1 MFDKLYKENLKL
13 LMNWDDSQFN
23 SFVTSFK
30 NLHSF
35 HFSERKS
42 LMHTEAYFEL
52 TLSLFFI
59 SLQLDLENKIKD
71 RKSILLSL
79 LLFYA
84 VNEDK
89 LLRQTEESLHIL
101 NEYIQHL
108 VASKLIS
115 IPCGKNTYAFLYS
128 FFDHSSDTL
137 LESDRVFINDILIST
152 DPVVVDRRHA
162 MLYYDNPQESIFAV
176 KKPYPTPTQFFDEMF
191 KTSGQIQSKMLKGFY
206 VDRLHRLMDTQAKK
220 SIFPF

>member
-1 MFDKLYKENLKL
+1 MFDKLFKENIKL
-13 LMNWDDSQFN
+13 TMNWDTYQFD
-23 SFVTSFK
+23 SFVSSWK
-30 NLHSF
+30 DLHSF

-42 LMHTEAYFEL
+42 HLNTEAYHEL

-79 LLFYA
+79 LLFYS
-84 VNEDK
+84 VSEDR
-89 LLRQTEESLHIL
+89 LLKQTEESLYII

-108 VASKLIS
+108 VASKVIS

-128 FFDHSSDTL
+128 FFDYVPDAV

-152 DPVVVDRRHA
+152 DPVVVDRKHA
-162 MLYYDNPQESIFAV
+162 MFYYDNPQESIFAV

-206 VDRLHRLMDTQAKK
+206 VERLHRLMDTQAKK

>member
-1 MFDKLYKENLKL
+1 
-13 LMNWDDSQFN
+13 MNWDDSQFT

-30 NLHSF
+30 KLHSTNF
-35 HFSERKS
+35 ADRKT
-42 LMHTEAYFEL
+42 LLHTEAYFEL

-79 LLFYA
+79 LLFYSTS
-84 VNEDK
+84 EDN
-89 LLRQTEESLHIL
+89 LLRQTQESLHTL